1 MIRILIADDHNIV
14 RSGLKQIVSTDKDM
28 EVVGEAGQGSE
39 VLSKLQQGG
48 IDLLLTDL
56 SMPGI
61 CSLDLIHRAR
71 AEAPKVPII
80 VLSMHNE
87 SQLVSRVLRAG
98 AAGYVDKGSDPA
110 TLLAAIRKVAMG
122 GRFIDP
128 SLVDGIVF
136 GTLEEAPPHAVLSD
150 REYEVL
156 QLLNRGLSLTEI
168 GSKLFVSAK
177 TVSTHKAR
185 MMQKLGIDNNADL
198 VRYALKH
205 GMPTKTP

>member
-1 MIRILIADDHNIV
+1 MIRILIADDHSIV
-14 RSGLKQIVSTDKDM
+14 RSGLKQIIATDKDF
-28 EVVGEAGQGSE
+28 EVVGEASQGSE
-39 VLSKLQQGG
+39 VLNKLQLGG

-61 CSLDLIHRAR
+61 NALDLIARAR

-98 AAGYVDKGSDPA
+98 ASGYVTKGSDPA
-110 TLLAAIRKVAMG
+110 ILLAAIRKVGQG

-128 SLVDGIVF
+128 NLVDAIVF
-136 GTLEEAPPHAVLSD
+136 GTPEDAPPHAILSD

-156 QLLNRGLSLTEI
+156 QLLARGLALAEI
-168 GSKLFVSAK
+168 GSKLFVSSK

-185 MMQKLGIDNNADL
+185 MMQKLGINNNADL
-198 VRYALKH
+198 VRYALRH
-205 GMPTKTP
+205 GMVQE

>member
-14 RSGLKQIVSTDKDM
+14 RSGLKQIIATDKDL

-61 CSLDLIHRAR
+61 SALDLISRAR

-98 AAGYVDKGSDPA
+98 AAGYVTKSSDPA

-128 SLVDGIVF
+128 CLVEAIVF
-136 GTLEEAPPHAVLSD
+136 GTPEDAPPHAILSD

-156 QLLNRGLSLTEI
+156 QLLARGLSLAEI

-185 MMQKLGIDNNADL
+185 MMQKLDINNNADL
-198 VRYALKH
+198 VRYALRH
-205 GMPTKTP
+205 GMAQE

>member
-1 MIRILIADDHNIV
+1 MIRILIADDHSIV
-14 RSGLKQIVSTDKDM
+14 RSGLKQIIATDKDFT
-28 EVVGEAGQGSE
+28 VVGEACHGAE

-61 CSLDLIHRAR
+61 NALDLIARAR

-98 AAGYVDKGSDPA
+98 ASGYVTKGSDPA
-110 TLLAAIRKVAMG
+110 ILLAAIRKVGQG

-128 SLVDGIVF
+128 NLVDAIVF
-136 GTLEEAPPHAVLSD
+136 GTPEDAPPHAILSD
-150 REYEVL
+150 REYVVL
-156 QLLNRGLSLTEI
+156 QLLARGLALAEI
-168 GSKLFVSAK
+168 GSKLFVSSK

-185 MMQKLGIDNNADL
+185 MMQKLGINNNADL
-198 VRYALKH
+198 VRYALRH
-205 GMPTKTP
+205 GMVQE

>member
-1 MIRILIADDHNIV
+1 MIRILIADDHSIV
-14 RSGLKQIVSTDKDM
+14 RSGLKQIIATDKDFA
-28 EVVGEAGQGSE
+28 VVGEVSQGSE
-39 VLSKLQQGG
+39 MLNKLQQGG

-61 CSLDLIHRAR
+61 SALDLIARAR

-87 SQLVSRVLRAG
+87 SQLVSRVLRVG
-98 AAGYVDKGSDPA
+98 AAGYVTKSSDP
-110 TLLAAIRKVAMG
+110 TILLAAIRKVGQG

-128 SLVDGIVF
+128 NLVDAIVF
-136 GTLEEAPPHAVLSD
+136 GTPEDAPPHAILSD

-156 QLLNRGLSLTEI
+156 QFLARGLSLAEI

-185 MMQKLGIDNNADL
+185 MMLKLGINNNADL
-198 VRYALKH
+198 VRYALRH
-205 GMPTKTP
+205 GMIQE

>member
-14 RSGLKQIVSTDKDM
+14 RSGLKQIIATDKDLA
-28 EVVGEAGQGSE
+28 VVGEAGQGSE

-61 CSLDLIHRAR
+61 SALDLITRAR
-71 AEAPKVPII
+71 TEAPKVPII

-98 AAGYVDKGSDPA
+98 AAGYVTKSSDPA

-128 SLVDGIVF
+128 CLVEAIVF
-136 GTLEEAPPHAVLSD
+136 GTPEDAPPHAILSD

-156 QLLNRGLSLTEI
+156 QLLARGLSLAEI

-185 MMQKLGIDNNADL
+185 MMQKLGINNNADL
-198 VRYALKH
+198 VRYALRH
-205 GMPTKTP
+205 GMAQE

>member
-1 MIRILIADDHNIV
+1 MIRILIADDHSIV
-14 RSGLKQIVSTDKDM
+14 RSGLKQIIATDKDFA
-28 EVVGEAGQGSE
+28 VVGEVSQGSE
-39 VLSKLQQGG
+39 MLNKLQQGG

-61 CSLDLIHRAR
+61 SALDLIARAR

-98 AAGYVDKGSDPA
+98 AAGYVTKSSDP
-110 TLLAAIRKVAMG
+110 TILLAAIRKVGQG

-128 SLVDGIVF
+128 NLVDAIVF
-136 GTLEEAPPHAVLSD
+136 GTPEEAPPHAILSD

-156 QLLNRGLSLTEI
+156 QLLARGLSLAEI

-185 MMQKLGIDNNADL
+185 MMLKLGINNNADL
-198 VRYALKH
+198 VRYALRH
-205 GMPTKTP
+205 GMVQE

>member
-14 RSGLKQIVSTDKDM
+14 RSGLKQIIATDKDL

-61 CSLDLIHRAR
+61 SALDLITRAR
-71 AEAPKVPII
+71 AEAPKIPII

-98 AAGYVDKGSDPA
+98 AAGYVTKSSDPA

-128 SLVDGIVF
+128 CLVEAIVF
-136 GTLEEAPPHAVLSD
+136 GTPEDAPPHAILSD

-156 QLLNRGLSLTEI
+156 QLLARGLSLAEI

-185 MMQKLGIDNNADL
+185 MMQKLDINNNADL
-198 VRYALKH
+198 VRYALRH
-205 GMPTKTP
+205 GMAQE

>member
-1 MIRILIADDHNIV
+1 MIRILIADDHSIV
-14 RSGLKQIVSTDKDM
+14 RSGLKQIIATEKDF
-28 EVVGEAGQGSE
+28 EVAGEASQGSE
-39 VLSKLQQGG
+39 VLGKLQQGG

-61 CSLDLIHRAR
+61 NGLDLIARAR
-71 AEAPKVPII
+71 AEAPRVPII

-98 AAGYVDKGSDPA
+98 ASGYVTKGSDPA
-110 TLLAAIRKVAMG
+110 ILLNAIRKVGQG

-128 SLVDGIVF
+128 NLVDAIVF
-136 GTLEEAPPHAVLSD
+136 GSSEDAPPHAILSD
-150 REYEVL
+150 REYVVL
-156 QLLNRGLSLTEI
+156 QMLARGLSLADI

-185 MMQKLGIDNNADL
+185 TMQKLGINNNADL
-198 VRYALKH
+198 VRYALRH
-205 GMPTKTP
+205 GMVQE